1 MKLPTAIFAL
11 LLLATNTAT
20 VLAAADGDVLDV
32 AIIGAG
38 TAGPYAG
45 WRILSSPGNED
56 LNVELFERSVKVM
69 WVEGFTHHESV
80 VMAILLMK
88 QIYQGMFMFLLVLHK
103 VT

>member
-1 MKLPTAIFAL
+1 
-11 LLLATNTAT
+11 
-20 VLAAADGDVLDV
+20 
-32 AIIGAG
+32 
-38 TAGPYAG
+38 
-45 WRILSSPGNED
+45 
-56 LNVELFERSVKVM
+56 M